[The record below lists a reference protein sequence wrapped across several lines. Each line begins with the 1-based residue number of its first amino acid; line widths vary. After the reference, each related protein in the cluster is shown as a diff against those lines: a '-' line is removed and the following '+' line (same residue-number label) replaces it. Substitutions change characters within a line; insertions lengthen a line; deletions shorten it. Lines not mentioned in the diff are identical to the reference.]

1 MPVASADVVVVGAG
15 LIGLA
20 IAWRTAQRGLTVT
33 VLDPRPGAGASA
45 AAAGMLAPVTELHY
59 GENALLA
66 LNLASSDRFGAW
78 SAELLE
84 LTGRDIGYR
93 RCGTVVAAWDAA
105 DLAAL
110 RDLQA
115 FQNELGLDAELLTSR
130 QLRELEP
137 AVAPGLPGG
146 LLAAGDHQVD
156 PVSLHTALHEAGT
169 AAGVRWQRHRAVA
182 AVISG
187 GAVTGVDLDNGEHI
201 ACGRLVL
208 AGGAWIRELAGLP
221 PEVLPPVRPVKGQTL
236 HLRSDSAGL
245 IGHVVRGSVR
255 GSPVY
260 LVPRDDGRVVV
271 GASSEEV
278 GFDTR
283 PRAGAVYEL
292 LRDAQTL
299 LPQVSE
305 LHLEHVATGL
315 RPGSP
320 DNAPII
326 GPTEMAG
333 LVVAGGHFRNGVLLT
348 PITGDAVAEVLA
360 DGTVPPELRAFSPQ
374 RFAVASRPAG

>member
-33 VLDPRPGAGASA
+33 VLDPRPGSGASA

-59 GENALLA
+59 GENALLT
-66 LNLASSDRFGAW
+66 LNLASSARFGAW

-115 FQNELGLDAELLTSR
+115 FQNDLGLDAELLTSR

-156 PVSLHTALHEAGT
+156 PVGLHTALHEAGT
-169 AAGVRWQRHRAVA
+169 AAGVRWRRHRAVA
-182 AVISG
+182 AVVGG

-374 RFAVASRPAG
+374 RFAVASPSPG